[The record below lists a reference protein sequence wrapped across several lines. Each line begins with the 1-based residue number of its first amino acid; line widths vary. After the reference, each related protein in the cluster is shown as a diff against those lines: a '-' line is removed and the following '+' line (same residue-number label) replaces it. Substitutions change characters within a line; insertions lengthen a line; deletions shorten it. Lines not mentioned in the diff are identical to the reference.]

1 MVPPTQEAQSPP
13 PSRFSEDHS
22 PWPLTFYP
30 VLCRSP
36 SDDGGDYQEQPLP
49 IWNNDIGRIYPRTD
63 SCGIQSTSEPS
74 IPDSVNTFLEEQQ
87 EKTLTPGTRED
98 AAEEPF
104 TVAMHH
110 RSCSRAPRRGDDALD
125 TETCGGSPS
134 NECQRLAIRDWRCRL
149 GTRSGPI
156 LHCLLPFLCLSRNKI
171 SFQLL
176 LMILL
181 KFSFYML

>member
-1 MVPPTQEAQSPP
+1 MQQAWDLVPPTQEAQSPP
-13 PSRFSEDHS
+13 PSGFSEDHS
-22 PWPLTFYP
+22 PWPVTFYP

-49 IWNNDIGRIYPRTD
+49 IWNNDFEGIYPRTN

-74 IPDSVNTFLEEQQ
+74 IPDSMNTFLEEQQ

-110 RSCSRAPRRGDDALD
+110 RSRSRAPRRGDGALD
-125 TETCGGSPS
+125 TETCGQVGVPPMSAS
-134 NECQRLAIRDWRCRL
+134 NWPLETGDV
-149 GTRSGPI
+149 G
-156 LHCLLPFLCLSRNKI
+156 
-171 SFQLL
+171 
-176 LMILL
+176 
-181 KFSFYML
+181 